1 MLGTNSTIIK
11 GQPMNKSE
19 LIDAIASESGLS
31 KADATRALNATT
43 DAITGALS
51 KEDTVQLTGFGS
63 FVVRARAARSGRNPQ
78 TGATIQIKASK
89 VAAFKAG
96 KALKDTVNK

>member
-43 DAITGALS
+43 DAITALCL
-51 KEDTVQLTGFGS
+51 KK
-63 FVVRARAARSGRNPQ
+63 
-78 TGATIQIKASK
+78 IQC
-89 VAAFKAG
+89 
-96 KALKDTVNK
+96 N